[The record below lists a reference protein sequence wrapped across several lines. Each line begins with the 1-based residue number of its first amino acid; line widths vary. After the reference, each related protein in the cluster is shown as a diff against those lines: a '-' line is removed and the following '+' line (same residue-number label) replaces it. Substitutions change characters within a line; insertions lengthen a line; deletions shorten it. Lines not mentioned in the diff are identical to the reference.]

1 MPSVTVRWLGHSAF
15 SLKDASGKTV
25 LVDPWI
31 EGNPSASG
39 NAAALGKADFVLVT
53 HDHFDHMSEVPAVAR
68 ETGALVVGIFEV
80 AGALKEQGVPEAQLL
95 NGGGGMNIGGTVE
108 LGGFSFTMT
117 EARHS
122 CTLGA
127 PAGYVIRFPSGLTV
141 YHSGDTGIFAGMS
154 LIGELYPIDVA
165 LLPIGSVFTM
175 DWRQAAKA
183 VSMLKPK
190 AVVPMHY
197 GTFPILEQSA
207 DRFSAEVARV
217 APQTRV
223 VVLKPGES
231 AEF

>member
-1 MPSVTVRWLGHSAF
+1 MAAVTVRWLGHSAF

-31 EGNPSASG
+31 EGNPSATG
-39 NAAALGKADFVLVT
+39 NAGTLGKADFLLVT

-68 ETGALVVGIFEV
+68 ETGALVIAIFEV
-80 AGALKEQGVPEAQLL
+80 AGALKAAGVPEARLL
-95 NGGGGMNIGGTVE
+95 NGGGGMNIGGTVTIDG
-108 LGGFSFTMT
+108 LAFTMT

-122 CTLGA
+122 CSLGA
-127 PAGYVIRFPSGLTV
+127 PAGYVIRFPSGITV

-183 VSMLKPK
+183 VSLLKPK

-197 GTFPILEQSA
+197 GTFPILEPNA
-207 DRFSAEVARV
+207 GRFAAECARV

-223 VVLKPGES
+223 VVLKPGEA

>member
-1 MPSVTVRWLGHSAF
+1 MPSITVRWLGHSAF

-25 LVDPWI
+25 LVDPWL
-31 EGNPSASG
+31 EGNPTAAEKASTV
-39 NAAALGKADFVLVT
+39 GKADFILVT
-53 HDHFDHMSEVPAVAR
+53 HDHFDHVTDVPAIAR
-68 ETGALVVGIFEV
+68 ETGATVVGIFEV

-122 CTLGA
+122 CSLGA

-183 VSMLKPK
+183 VSMLRPK
-190 AVVPMHY
+190 AVVPMHF
-197 GTFPILEQSA
+197 GTFPILEPNA
-207 DRFSAEVARV
+207 DRFVAEVARI

>member
-1 MPSVTVRWLGHSAF
+1 MSPVTVRWLGHSAF

-39 NAAALGKADFVLVT
+39 DAASLGKADFLLVT
-53 HDHFDHMSEVPAVAR
+53 HDHFDHMSEVPAVAKA
-68 ETGALVVGIFEV
+68 TGALVLGIFEV
-80 AGALKEQGVPEAQLL
+80 TGALKEQGVPEAQLL
-95 NGGGGMNIGGTVE
+95 HGGGGMNIGGTVE
-108 LGGFSFTMT
+108 IGGFAFTMT

-127 PAGYVIRFPSGLTV
+127 PAGYVVKFPSGLTV

-165 LLPIGSVFTM
+165 LLPIGSVYTM

-183 VSMLKPK
+183 VSMLSPK

-207 DRFSAEVARV
+207 DRFVAEVARV

-231 AEF
+231 AGF